1 MHLRLAMGSVP
12 STTSGTSSP
21 TRGSCMWMRSAA
33 TALAVVGLATSIST
47 AQSATGGNDA
57 TPQPAA
63 NQVSD
68 LDLLRDFIHYV
79 RINRA
84 DLAEAMAQQLLDR
97 KISGQDFVRLVE
109 AGGEL
114 NRFEDSV
121 GRAIRIGGNLE
132 TTAASLSKLY
142 EAGKRERARD
152 PKDIAAN
159 IKDLTSGQARAR
171 VLAEERLRTAGEYAV
186 PQLLEA
192 LLDRKDAMLQSAVQR
207 VLIGL
212 GAQVVAPLSAALP
225 KLDAGSQE
233 RVADILGL
241 AGHTTAIPA
250 LADARDS
257 TKSEAAKTACVRA
270 IERLNAAAAGTPTT
284 SLYNALAERYYAQSP
299 EVTSFPGEDFQ
310 ILWNFE
316 PSTGLVP
323 QAIRTQVFHEAA
335 AMRASERALALTN
348 DNAEALSLWLSSNL
362 RREIQTP
369 SGYDNPAYPASR
381 RDAMYY
387 AIAAGPAADQA
398 VLARAIAARDTLL
411 ARKAIAA
418 LEKTAG
424 GRALI
429 GDAVAGG
436 SRTALLD
443 ALDYPNRRVQYEA
456 ALVLGKAQPTVP
468 FAGAERV
475 VPTLASAIR
484 EASSK
489 YAVIV
494 ANAEVYQ
501 TLRKVL
507 EGSGYSVLPQGRT
520 LEDLAAPIAE
530 AAAVD
535 LIVAV
540 QPSIETGQ
548 NFVSSVRQNPKLT
561 ASPVL
566 LLSSPE
572 NIPTLR
578 RSLDADPG
586 VAVRA
591 SAISEAQISKA
602 VTELVLSATGGPIE
616 ANEAQDYAIRSLT
629 TLRELAIS
637 GNPVLQVADALLPL
651 SSALG
656 EAKGTKQLQIADILS
671 RINDSRAQVSL
682 MDAALNANG
691 GTRIELI
698 AKVGESAKRFG
709 SMLEQRQINRVIE
722 MASGKDEI
730 EATAAAALAGSLN
743 LPNTTLVPLILE
755 KK

>member
-1 MHLRLAMGSVP
+1 MPAVRVPLVGRNGRSLA
-12 STTSGTSSP
+12 
-21 TRGSCMWMRSAA
+21 RSAA
-33 TALAVVGLATSIST
+33 MALAVVGLATSVST
-47 AQSATGGNDA
+47 AQSATRGNDT
-57 TPQPAA
+57 TPQSAA
-63 NQVSD
+63 AQNTD
-68 LDLLRDFIHYV
+68 LDLLRDFMHFV

-84 DLAEAMAQQLLDR
+84 DLAEAMARDLLSR
-97 KISGQDFVRLVE
+97 NMKATDFVKLVE
-109 AGGEL
+109 SSGEL
-114 NRFEDSV
+114 NRFQDTV
-121 GRAIRIGGNLE
+121 GRAIRIGGGLE
-132 TTAASLSKLY
+132 NAAASLSRLY
-142 EAGKRERARD
+142 DSGKRERARD
-152 PKDIAAN
+152 PQDIAAS
-159 IKDLTSGQARAR
+159 IKDLVSGQARAR
-171 VLAEERLRTAGEYAV
+171 FLAEERLRTAGEYAV
-186 PQLLEA
+186 PQLLTA
-192 LLDRKDAMLQSAVQR
+192 LLDRANPMLQSAAQR

-241 AGHTTAIPA
+241 AGHVTAIPA

-257 TKSEAAKTACVRA
+257 SASESAKAACVRA
-270 IERLNAAAAGTPTT
+270 IERLNPTAAGSSSA
-284 SLYNALAERYYAQSP
+284 SLYTALAERYYAQSP

-310 ILWNFE
+310 LLWNFE
-316 PSTGLVP
+316 ASVGLTMT
-323 QAIRTQVFHEAA
+323 AIRTPVFHEAA
-335 AMRASERALALTN
+335 AMRATERSLSLQGENTEALAL
-348 DNAEALSLWLSSNL
+348 WLASNL
-362 RREIQTP
+362 RREIQSP
-369 SGYDNPAYPASR
+369 AGYDNPAYGKDR

-398 VLARAIAARDTLL
+398 VLARAIAGRDTLL

-468 FAGAERV
+468 FSGAERV

-489 YAVIV
+489 YAVVI
-494 ANAEVYQ
+494 ANPEVYQ

-507 EGSGYSVLPQGRT
+507 ESSGYSVLPQGRT
-520 LEDLAAPIAE
+520 LEDIAGPIAE

-535 LIVAV
+535 LILTV

-548 NFVSSVRQNPKLT
+548 NFVASVRQNPKLT

-566 LLSSPE
+566 LLSAPE
-572 NIPTLR
+572 NVPTLR
-578 RSLDADPG
+578 RGLEADAG

-591 SAISEAQISKA
+591 SAIGESQIGKA
-602 VTELVLSATGGPIE
+602 VADLVQASTGGTIE
-616 ANEAQDYAIRSLT
+616 AAEAQDYALRSLS
-629 TLRELAIS
+629 TLRDLAIS

-651 SSALG
+651 VGALG
-656 EAKGTKQLQIADILS
+656 ESKGPKQMQIADILS
-671 RINDSRAQVSL
+671 RINDQRAQIAL
-682 MDAALNANG
+682 MDTTLGATG
-691 GTRIELI
+691 GVRLELMS
-698 AKVGESAKRFG
+698 KVGESAKRFG
-709 SMLEQRQINRVIE
+709 SMLEQRQINRVME
-722 MASGKDEI
+722 LASSKDEI
-730 EATAAAALAGSLN
+730 EATSAAALAGSLN
-743 LPNTTLVPLILE
+743 LPNTTLVPLILD